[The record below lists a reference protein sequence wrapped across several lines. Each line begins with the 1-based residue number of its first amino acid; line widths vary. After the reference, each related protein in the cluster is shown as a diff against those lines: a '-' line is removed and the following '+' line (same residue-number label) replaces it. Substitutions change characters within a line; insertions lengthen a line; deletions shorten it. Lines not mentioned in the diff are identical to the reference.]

1 MKYRYIHSYIVDMQ
15 KCCRHCHCQA
25 PLKLAAQT
33 MVGGPPFCWLCIYIY
48 IYVYYYVFI
57 PKLIFKP
64 FSHSD
69 LAKFRFTYL
78 EHVRESLQ
86 ETLIFAGKR
95 TWFPADFPSE
105 TNRLKPNN

>member
-1 MKYRYIHSYIVDMQ
+1 MSHM
-15 KCCRHCHCQA
+15 
-25 PLKLAAQT
+25 
-33 MVGGPPFCWLCIYIY
+33 YIY
-48 IYVYYYVFI
+48 IYVLLYIYTQA
-57 PKLIFKP
+57 KSLKP

-69 LAKFRFTYL
+69 LAKFRFRYL
-78 EHVRESLQ
+78 EHLRESLQ